1 VNWFGRVKFVF
12 GSSLAL
18 ITTGCFGSI
27 TPLAPGLS
35 GSVGLP
41 ANGIL
46 TDATELPKSGP
57 GFVRY
62 RIYGDRNYGTPNL
75 VNAIRQAALRVQQ
88 DAGPCPPLVVGD
100 LSSRFGG
107 KISRHASHRS
117 GRDVDLLFY
126 TTTLGQT
133 PVTAPGF
140 VHFGSDSLARLPDGR
155 FVALDIRRQWFLT
168 RAFLT
173 NPNVEILWMFV
184 SRDVE
189 AYLINYALSIGEPPE
204 LLLKAARVLH
214 QPRDSASHDDHLHL
228 RIACSQ
234 EERVAGCESG
244 GPTWP
249 WLSQPTS
256 SNDINLYLPWD
267 SDDDTPFT
275 TELSQVHALHSLFV
289 VE

>member
-1 VNWFGRVKFVF
+1 MNWLGRVKFVF
-12 GSSLAL
+12 WGSLAL
-18 ITTGCFGSI
+18 FATGCFGSI

-41 ANGIL
+41 SNGVL
-46 TDATELPKSGP
+46 TSAIELPKSGP

-75 VNAIRQAALRVQQ
+75 VKAIQQAALNVQQ
-88 DAGPCPPLVVGD
+88 RVGPSPPLVVGD

-126 TTTLGQT
+126 TTTLAQT
-133 PVTAPGF
+133 PMTAPGF

-155 FVALDIRRQWFLT
+155 FVALDIRRQWCLT

-184 SRDVE
+184 SRDIE
-189 AYLINYALSIGEPPE
+189 AYLIDYARSIGEPPD
-204 LLLKAARVLH
+204 LILKAARVLH

-234 EERVAGCESG
+234 EERVSGCDSG

-249 WLSQPTS
+249 WLSQPTYK
-256 SNDINLYLPWD
+256 NDISLYVPWD
-267 SDDDTPFT
+267 SDDFTPST
-275 TELSQVHALHSLFV
+275 TELSQAHSLHSLLV
-289 VE
+289 LE